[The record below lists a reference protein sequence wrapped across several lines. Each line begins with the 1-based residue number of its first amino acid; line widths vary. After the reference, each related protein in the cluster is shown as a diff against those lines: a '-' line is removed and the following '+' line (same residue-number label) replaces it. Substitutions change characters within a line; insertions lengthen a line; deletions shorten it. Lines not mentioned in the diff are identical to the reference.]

1 MKIAARILSL
11 LVLASIATLY
21 VNCGGSDPAPD
32 SKEKV
37 QLNKL
42 VGAWDLVSVTENTLP
57 NSNFVGVVMTISGT
71 YATDGATY
79 DFSSTGTFPN
89 PSPMPKTDGHFKFG
103 SDPNTQMVRTND
115 NFPMTYALTNSDNNL
130 SITLTGYS
138 GTGFAG
144 GRVENVNGNWVFN
157 YTRK

>member
-21 VNCGGSDPAPD
+21 VNCGGSDPAPV

-37 QLNKL
+37 QLDKL

-89 PSPMPKTDGHFKFG
+89 PSPMPKTGGHFKFG
-103 SDPNTQMVRTND
+103 ANPTTEMIRTND
-115 NFPMTYALTNSDNNL
+115 SFPMTYALTNSDNNL

-138 GTGFAG
+138 GSGFAG
-144 GRVENVNGNWVFN
+144 GRVENVVGNWTFN
-157 YTRK
+157 YTKK